1 MCIHLKNLK
10 QKLVLLANL
19 RVDYEE
25 QGTTVSRLL
34 ALQKICPS
42 RYFVSFV
49 LLFRIN
55 NYFLNVKKKFKSNN
69 N

>member
-25 QGTTVSRLL
+25 QGTTRTVSRLL

-42 RYFVSFV
+42 RYFVS
-49 LLFRIN
+49 LFCFIII
-55 NYFLNVKKKFKSNN
+55 SN
-69 N
+69 

>member
-42 RYFVSFV
+42 RYFVS
-49 LLFRIN
+49 LFCFII
-55 NYFLNVKKKFKSNN
+55 SD
-69 N
+69 